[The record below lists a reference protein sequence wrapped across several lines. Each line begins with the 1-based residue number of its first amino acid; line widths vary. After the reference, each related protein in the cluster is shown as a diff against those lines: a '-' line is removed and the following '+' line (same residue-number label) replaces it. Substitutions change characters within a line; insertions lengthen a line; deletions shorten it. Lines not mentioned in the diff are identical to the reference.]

1 MLNLNKKKDGH
12 VHTPFCPHGTKDS
25 FEQYIYE
32 AIKLGKEEI
41 SFTEHFP
48 MPQGV
53 TSESYYNECVIREE
67 QIEEYVEAV
76 RKVKDAFRT
85 QIKINVGFEIDYIEG
100 KEEEIEILLERYGE
114 FIEDSLLS
122 IHFVKLGE
130 KYYAID
136 DMAEFEMLLDKVG
149 SVEGVYDL
157 YYETLLKS
165 VQSDLGR
172 YKPRRIGH
180 PTLVRIFN
188 HKYPCEYTNDALL
201 EEIVQAIKAKGYE
214 VDYNVAGLRKKYCK
228 EVYPSGKM
236 LTLLE
241 HNNIPMTYGTDSHQ
255 SNDIKS

>member
-1 MLNLNKKKDGH
+1 MLNLNEKKDGH
-12 VHTPFCPHGTKDS
+12 IHTPFCPHGTKDC
-25 FEQYIYE
+25 FEQYVYE
-32 AIKLGKEEI
+32 AIKRGREEM

-48 MPQGV
+48 MPRGV
-53 TSESYYNECVIREE
+53 TSDAYYNECVIREE

-76 RKVKDAFRT
+76 RKIKEQFKG

-100 KEEEIEILLERYGE
+100 KEKEIKALLEKYGDV
-114 FIEDSLLS
+114 IEDSLLS
-122 IHFVKLGE
+122 IHFVKLGDR
-130 KYYAID
+130 YYAID
-136 DMAEFEMLLDKVG
+136 DLDEFGMLLDKVG
-149 SVEGVYDL
+149 SIECVYDL

-188 HKYPCEYTNDALL
+188 QKYPCEYTNDGLL
-201 EEIVQAIKAKGYE
+201 EEIVQAIKEKDYE

-228 EVYPSGKM
+228 EVYPTGKM

-241 HNNIPMTYGTDSHQ
+241 YNDIPLVYGTDAHQ
-255 SNDIKS
+255 SEEIKS